1 MTNLLRAASFVL
13 CGENVEDQLLSLNEA
28 CEKSLP
34 IPHDVFVWEPFELE
48 SCEMLIEII
57 QDLEVQF
64 DDANQDY
71 KQNLIEI
78 LKTN

>member
-1 MTNLLRAASFVL
+1 MTNL
-13 CGENVEDQLLSLNEA
+13 
-28 CEKSLP
+28 
-34 IPHDVFVWEPFELE
+34 FELE